1 MGSYQTCTFRGNTRA
16 ASCNSISLRASSV
29 SPFAYGSPLT
39 SRDSLARRS
48 AIFRF
53 DLQRNLLF
61 KLTLFAP
68 IQQIQICLVSKRTTP
83 VRVLWSKENKFAV
96 SQCLLMRS
104 RRKYI
109 LRLPRL
115 ATSQLKE
122 LTALW
127 R

>member
-1 MGSYQTCTFRGNTRA
+1 MLSFEFLLRLSAILKLDFLKSPGKSGGARAPRGMKLGNRE
-16 ASCNSISLRASSV
+16 
-29 SPFAYGSPLT
+29 
-39 SRDSLARRS
+39 LARRP

-96 SQCLLMRS
+96 SQ
-104 RRKYI
+104 
-109 LRLPRL
+109 
-115 ATSQLKE
+115 
-122 LTALW
+122 
-127 R
+127 